1 MSLRVK
7 LPFWASPLS
16 SVRIWIPTLQGCVKE
31 HSRGSERCGCL
42 TDISFLF
49 FLSCSFVSLSGKTR
63 DITIFKWYGHYAT
76 VSIYSCVLPETSTGC
91 REERGPLKWK
101 YLKIFFSLQV
111 RLNSLRYPIFQASSS
126 PAVGL
131 EAHPTD
137 RRTWSSTI
145 SFSAFVASRLY
156 ILSFLYLSFVYTTIT
171 STKGKAR
178 SGR

>member
-1 MSLRVK
+1 M
-7 LPFWASPLS
+7 
-16 SVRIWIPTLQGCVKE
+16 WIPTLHGCVKE
-31 HSRGSERCGCL
+31 HSQGVKGVGVWQTL
-42 TDISFLF
+42 VSFSF
-49 FLSCSFVSLSGKTR
+49 FLALLSLSQARQEISPFLSDMGIMLQLVYIRVYFMRHPQAVEK
-63 DITIFKWYGHYAT
+63 K
-76 VSIYSCVLPETSTGC
+76 
-91 REERGPLKWK
+91 RGPLKWK

-137 RRTWSSTI
+137 RRTWSRTI
-145 SFSAFVASRLY
+145 SVSAFVASRLY